1 MDIADYEPE
10 LKDSPSEAKQI
21 FAAEISMLQWLL
33 RGFEGYRGYNVNKL
47 PDDFRERAYYNAALW
62 RLVIDDL
69 FPHLRDPRIYHILYA
84 KYLILHLREHRFV
97 PGDERGVITRSEVQ
111 ARLYHRCKRYK
122 ARQAVKGD
130 LQHLVGETKE
140 VDQALGQ
147 AMYGKRPLVIM
158 RDIPVKASR
167 QGKIARMS
175 SPGQSDILIQ
185 CAHGPCQRYISV
197 HTKGSWCPECSEIEH
212 HTCASIMIDE
222 DEHGNKYC
230 FKCHTNKQ
238 LYNMSE

>member
-1 MDIADYEPE
+1 MDIANYEPE
-10 LKDSPSEAKQI
+10 LKDSSSEAKQI

-33 RGFEGYRGYNVNKL
+33 RGYRGYNVDKL
-47 PDDFRERAYYNAALW
+47 PDDFRERAYYNEALW

-185 CAHGPCQRYISV
+185 CAHGPCQ
-197 HTKGSWCPECSEIEH
+197 
-212 HTCASIMIDE
+212 
-222 DEHGNKYC
+222 
-230 FKCHTNKQ
+230 
-238 LYNMSE
+238 